1 MNTTHAIEL
10 ERLEKSFRAPGGVV
24 HAVRGVDVTIRA
36 GEVVALLGP
45 NGAGKSTTI
54 DMLLGLT
61 DPDAGTVRVLGRSPH
76 DAVAAGAIGVML
88 QTGSLVRDLSVRELV
103 ATMASLYPAPLDVE
117 EVLQLVAADARQNGG
132 IRNLVSVEVQD
143 R

>member
-1 MNTTHAIEL
+1 MNTSNIV
-10 ERLEKSFRAPGGVV
+10 RLEGLVKSFRSPKGPVA
-24 HAVRGVDVTIRA
+24 AVRGVNISIRP

-61 DPDAGTVRVLGRSPH
+61 DPDAGAVSVLSRPPRE
-76 DAVAAGAIGVML
+76 AVEAGVVGVML

-103 ATMASLYPAPLDVE
+103 TMMASLYPAPLDAS
-117 EVLQLVAADARQNGG
+117 EVLEL
-132 IRNLVSVEVQD
+132 
-143 R
+143 